1 MVLRKPTSN
10 IGEALSNT
18 ALPATPRSLRAQVSE
33 LGGVKAV
40 GAIAGRSAS
49 SVYRWLRGQNKPNP
63 DAKGALDQA
72 SAALRASSAYRRA
85 QLKSRREKRFRAHGA
100 KFRFKGVAG
109 PKNDSPQSSV
119 RPRDFR
125 FDMSAEGVAEVLDA
139 WLNGGDE
146 PALDVLGDVLAG
158 EYMNGE
164 AEGWEFQSITL
175 LNFSYSEFSN

>member
-1 MVLRKPTSN
+1 VVLRKPTSN

-18 ALPATPRSLRAQVSE
+18 SLPATPRNLGAQVSE

-40 GAIAGRSAS
+40 AAIAGRSVS

-63 DAKGALDQA
+63 VAKGALDQA
-72 SAALRASSAYRRA
+72 SAALRASSDYRRA
-85 QLKSRREKRFRAHGA
+85 QLKSRREKRFRTHGA

-139 WLNGGDE
+139 WLNDGDE
-146 PALDVLGDVLAG
+146 AALDVLGDVLAG

-164 AEGWEFQSITL
+164 AAGWEFQSITL
-175 LNFSYSEFSN
+175 LNFSYSEFST